1 MKKSACWTNS
11 SVLLLHPLSIK
22 SLRQGK
28 RLHPLASWS
37 RDAKGAQGNLVEPY
51 D

>member
-1 MKKSACWTNS
+1 MKKSACWTNWP
-11 SVLLLHPLSIK
+11 VLLLHPLSIK

-28 RLHPLASWS
+28 RLHPLASRS
-37 RDAKGAQGNLVEPY
+37 RDTKGAQDNLAEPY

>member
-1 MKKSACWTNS
+1 MKKSACLTNS
-11 SVLLLHPLSIK
+11 SVLLLHSLFIK

-28 RLHPLASWS
+28 RLHTLA
-37 RDAKGAQGNLVEPY
+37 RPNLDTKGVRGDRVEPS